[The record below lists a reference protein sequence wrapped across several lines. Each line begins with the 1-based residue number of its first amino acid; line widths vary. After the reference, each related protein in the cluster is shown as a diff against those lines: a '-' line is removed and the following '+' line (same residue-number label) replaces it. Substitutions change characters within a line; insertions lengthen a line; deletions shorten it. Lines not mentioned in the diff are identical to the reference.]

1 MTGNRA
7 LVTRNGL
14 IWLLVAQILSIIPLL
29 FYLPWWILGLWL
41 GCALW
46 RIQIYRMKFSYPP
59 TFVKIILI
67 VIIGVGV
74 YFSKGTILGLEGGLV
89 LLVAAFS
96 LKLIELKTKR
106 DALVILY
113 IGFLVVTTLYLYDN
127 TFIWVSYS
135 LLPIVALLAALIGL
149 NQVRLAIQP
158 WANVRLACV
167 LLLQALP
174 LMLIL
179 FFFFPRL
186 EPFWSFPAPNK
197 QQKTGITNK
206 MTPGEMGNMARSS
219 DLVARVAFKDNNI
232 PTRQQLYWRALA
244 LELYDGRTWTQAWD
258 VTHQRRSSPRW
269 QYVPNDGSKVEYTVI
284 MQPNS
289 QHWLL
294 ALETPLDLPSDT
306 FRAVDFHLEHN
317 NPISSVYSYQLTSW
331 LNAKRELKFTPRA
344 NLNKSLPNTDPK
356 ARALGEQLNKQYQGD
371 AGQIVAALLKYFK
384 EEPYYYT
391 LDTPDLGANSVDK
404 FFFETKSGFCE
415 HYAGATTFILRAA
428 GVPARVVLGYQGGE
442 VNTAGNFVQIRQ
454 FDAHA
459 WVEYWESN
467 KGWVRIDPT
476 FQVAPD
482 RINIDLNAALNPQDQ
497 SLVGNNSLMGYGS
510 SSFLSTLRMT
520 WENFNN
526 EWDIFISS
534 YSADRQR
541 DIIKDLFGKANW
553 VYVGILLVVSLFI
566 VTVSWLLLLFKP
578 WRRELDPVLRVYK
591 QFETLLAKQG
601 VVRESSEG
609 PQKFAVRAA
618 SELPDYKEQINT
630 FSQAFIAQQYAGKS
644 SLKELKASL
653 HELKKVLPYRFKI
666 K

>member
-1 MTGNRA
+1 MAGNMT

-14 IWLLVAQILSIIPLL
+14 IWLLVAQVLSIIPLL

-46 RIQIYRMKFSYPP
+46 RIQIYRMRLSYPP

-67 VIIGVGV
+67 AVIGVGV
-74 YFSKGTILGLEGGLV
+74 YFSKGTIIGLEGGLV

-113 IGFLVVTTLYLYDN
+113 IGFLVVTTLYLYNN

-135 LLPIVALLAALIGL
+135 LLPIVTLLAALIGI

-158 WANVRLACV
+158 WSNVRLACIM
-167 LLLQALP
+167 LLEALP
-174 LMLIL
+174 LMLLL

-186 EPFWSFPAPNK
+186 EPFWSFPTPNK
-197 QQKTGITNK
+197 QQQTGIKNN
-206 MTPGEMGNMARSS
+206 MTPGEMGNIAQSS
-219 DLVARVAFKDNNI
+219 DLVSRVTFKDNKI
-232 PTRQQLYWRALA
+232 PPRQQLYWRALT
-244 LELYDGRTWTQAWD
+244 LETYDGRTWHQAWD
-258 VTHQRRSSPRW
+258 IEGGRRRSPRW
-269 QYVPNDGSKVEYTVI
+269 RYREDQGSKAEYTMV
-284 MQPNS
+284 MQPNG
-289 QHWLL
+289 QNWLL
-294 ALETPLDLPSDT
+294 ALETPLGLPSDT
-306 FRAVDFHLEHN
+306 FRAADFHLEHN
-317 NPISSVYSYQLTSW
+317 TPINTVYTYQLTSW
-331 LNAKRELKFTPRA
+331 LNAEREFKFTPRV
-344 NLNKSLPNTDPK
+344 NINKSLPNTDPK
-356 ARALGEQLNKQYQGD
+356 AKAFGEQLNKQYQGNTE
-371 AGQIVAALLKYFK
+371 QIVSALLKYFK
-384 EEPYYYT
+384 EEPYHYT
-391 LDTPDLGANSVDK
+391 LDTPDLGANSVDM

-442 VNTAGNFVQIRQ
+442 VNTAGNFLQIRQ

-459 WVEYWESN
+459 WVEYWEPS

-497 SLVGNNSLMGYGS
+497 SRVGNNALMGYGS
-510 SSFLSTLRMT
+510 SSFLSSLRMT

-526 EWDIFISS
+526 EWDMFISS

-541 DIIKDLFGKANW
+541 DTIKDLFGKANW
-553 VYVGILLVVSLFI
+553 AYVGILFVVSLFI
-566 VTVSWLLLLFKP
+566 ITVIWLLLLFKP
-578 WRRELDPVLRVYK
+578 WKREHDPVLKCYK
-591 QFETLLAKQG
+591 QFEASLAKQG
-601 VVRESSEG
+601 VIRGLSEG
-609 PQKFAVRAA
+609 PQQFTTRAVK
-618 SELPDYKEQINT
+618 ELPDYQEQIKA
-630 FSQAFIAQQYAGKS
+630 FSQMFIAQQYAGKGNIRD
-644 SLKELKASL
+644 LKASL
-653 HELKKVLPYRFKI
+653 RILKKALPYRFKF